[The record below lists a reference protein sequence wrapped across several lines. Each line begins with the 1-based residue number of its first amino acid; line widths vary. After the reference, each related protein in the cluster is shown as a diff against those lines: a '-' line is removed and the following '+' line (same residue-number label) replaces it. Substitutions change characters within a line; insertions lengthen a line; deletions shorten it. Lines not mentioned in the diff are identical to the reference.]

1 MSLDLQHIKQ
11 LARNISLVENEANG
25 YKSLLQNLQIKGGIW
40 KSVKGMIMSI
50 TELGL
55 KGVGQRL
62 LMHIELGANKQE

>member
-1 MSLDLQHIKQ
+1 
-11 LARNISLVENEANG
+11 
-25 YKSLLQNLQIKGGIW
+25 
-40 KSVKGMIMSI
+40 MIMSI